1 MRRMSRREAWRAG
14 QGELERLPLIE
25 MPAFLDPRDMREG
38 RVRDDG
44 TIVFEDAVYYPGERK
59 IYNAVVTDRAGFA
72 RRVAPGETVKFY
84 WNPLGDLA
92 KYIWLAD
99 DEGNVVGMCPA
110 LQTARWNDRRSIE
123 AAMGQ
128 QAAQIAAAMSDTRA
142 RQAEGEVA
150 RIAAEKVNRALL
162 DAAGAAKL
170 SGPRPGGEGYS
181 LEELN
186 GSAGVEELGVEEST
200 HPLTHSPTD
209 DNASALSFLDQMNAV

>member
-142 RQAEGEVA
+142 RHAESEIV
-150 RIAAEKVNRALL
+150 RRAAQNVNRALL
-162 DAAGAAKL
+162 EAAKEAA
-170 SGPRPGGEGYS
+170 SRGPAPTGDGFT
-181 LEELN
+181 LDELN
-186 GSAGVEELGVEEST
+186 GASDSSDVQALPEQC
-200 HPLTHSPTD
+200 P
-209 DNASALSFLDQMNAV
+209 NADALAFLDELNHV